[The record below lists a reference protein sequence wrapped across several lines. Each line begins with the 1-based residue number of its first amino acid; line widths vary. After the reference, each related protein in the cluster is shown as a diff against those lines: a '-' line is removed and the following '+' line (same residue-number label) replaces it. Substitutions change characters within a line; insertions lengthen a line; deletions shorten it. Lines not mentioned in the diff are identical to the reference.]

1 MNDLR
6 LHPRIPCSLSAEV
19 HNDRDEPI
27 SCRISN
33 ISPGGMMLEG
43 GPELREFVF
52 CGHQTDRDPLRHVI
66 EINVLIKLPDQA
78 QPFQS
83 RARLLYIRRLS
94 ELRFNLGFRFVAI
107 AQLQAK
113 VMEAYIFNSG
123 SNSQL
128 LSSSFGAG

>member
-19 HNDRDEPI
+19 HNDRDDPI
-27 SCRISN
+27 NCHISN

-52 CGHQTDRDPLRHVI
+52 CGHQTDRDPLRHAI
-66 EINVLIKLPDQA
+66 EVSVDIKLPGQT
-78 QPFQS
+78 QPFRS

-113 VMEAYIFNSG
+113 MMEAYIFDRGCDNPLLKSSIGSG
-123 SNSQL
+123 
-128 LSSSFGAG
+128 